1 VTYIDEEILAALRAR
16 YGEPRLL
23 SLELPISEAERD
35 LVVGSSRGERFHDV
49 TLFVLRGD
57 LVAFIR
63 KPHYTPG
70 LWRPPGGGLKRGEVF
85 EDGARREAL
94 EELGVPVELERYL
107 VHVEAVFTHAD
118 ERIPWRTL
126 VFAATTSAEKLEP
139 LDTEEI
145 SEARWGTLEELAG
158 PIRERLLQTGR
169 ALWRYRVAL
178 HDAAIESLRAGAGP
192 TEPPRLPA

>member
-1 VTYIDEEILAALRAR
+1 MYVDDEMLVGLRAR

-23 SLELPISEAERD
+23 SLELPISAAERD

-49 TLFVLRGD
+49 TLFVLREGR
-57 LVAFIR
+57 LAFIR

-70 LWRPPGGGLKRGEVF
+70 LWRPPGGGLKRGEAF
-85 EDGARREAL
+85 EDGVRREAL
-94 EELGVPVELERYL
+94 EELGVSVELERFL
-107 VHVEAVFTHAD
+107 VHVDAVFEYEE

-126 VFAATTSAEKLEP
+126 VFSATTAAETLDP

-145 SEARWGTLEELAG
+145 SDARWGTVEELAG

-178 HDAAIESLRAGAGP
+178 HDAAIEELRQ
-192 TEPPRLPA
+192 T